1 VRVTI
6 IADASWCPDTH
17 AAGYAFWIASD
28 RGKRGGSGA
37 YKDRV
42 VSSAVAE
49 MMAVVNGLYTAC
61 KDGYVEEG
69 DAVLLQTDCMR
80 AIDMFHR
87 RPIGMSEFEKPVVD
101 YFEKL
106 VKEVK
111 ITVQFRHVKGHTD
124 GKQPRLYINNKC
136 DEFAKRAMRT
146 ARAQFRKERNEK

>member
-1 VRVTI
+1 
-6 IADASWCPDTH
+6 
-17 AAGYAFWIASD
+17 
-28 RGKRGGSGA
+28 
-37 YKDRV
+37 
-42 VSSAVAE
+42 

-80 AIDMFHR
+80 AIDMFNR
-87 RPIGMSEFEKPVVD
+87 RPIGMSEHEKPVVE

-111 ITVQFRHVKGHTD
+111 ITVLFRHVKGHTD